1 MKNFLPALL
10 PTLALLTLGGCVGT
24 SALTSTETDGVYYSS
39 KDKTTLVA
47 SAAPASY
54 EEGGYEATTDEAANP
69 DYNEGA
75 ASSNV
80 RSGSDEYYDEDYGYS
95 TRIRRFHQPYRGTG
109 LGYYDLAYTDPF
121 WYGSN
126 AYYGAYSP
134 YGGFYDP
141 FYNPYAFGG
150 GSFIN
155 IGLGFGNPWARPWRY
170 GYGGGYGL
178 GYYDGF
184 NNGFYGGLRGYGYGG
199 LGYGGLGY
207 GNVYNRNY
215 TDNRRS
221 NVNVAPR
228 RDRSSQAYNLDRP
241 TNSGPVMSTRSR
253 GGNVIDGSAAPA
265 PTTAGRGRGRVL
277 NASGSDSPQ
286 PTAQPSQPGVVTESA
301 TSASQPRRWRTVD
314 PANNAGTASPA
325 EPTRTFPSRREMRNA
340 PREQVS
346 RPERSE
352 SSRSERS
359 TRTYSQPSRSESYSQ
374 PSRSESYSSPSMSS
388 PSPSNSGDSNS
399 GGSRGRIR

>member
-10 PTLALLTLGGCVGT
+10 PALALLTLGGCVGT
-24 SALTSTETDGVYYSS
+24 SALTSTESDGVYYSS

-54 EEGGYEATTDEAANP
+54 EEGSYEATTDEAANP
-69 DYNEGA
+69 DYNGD
-75 ASSNV
+75 ASSSNA
-80 RSGSDEYYDEDYGYS
+80 RSGSSEYYDEDYGYS

-121 WYGSN
+121 WYGGGG
-126 AYYGAYSP
+126 YYGGAFSP

-141 FYNPYAFGG
+141 FYSPYAFGG

-155 IGLGFGNPWARPWRY
+155 IGFGFGNPWARPWRGGYGYNRGFNDGFYNGYYGGLGGY
-170 GYGGGYGL
+170 GYG
-178 GYYDGF
+178 
-184 NNGFYGGLRGYGYGG
+184 GG

-207 GNVYNRNY
+207 GNGYNRAY
-215 TDNRRS
+215 TDNRRN

-241 TNSGPVMSTRSR
+241 NNSGPVMSTRSR
-253 GGNVIDGSAAPA
+253 GGNVVDGSAAPA

-277 NASGSDSPQ
+277 NSSGGDSPQ
-286 PTAQPSQPGVVTESA
+286 PTTQPSQPGVVTESA
-301 TSASQPRRWRTVD
+301 TSASQPRRWRTVE
-314 PANNAGTASPA
+314 PASNTGTSSPA
-325 EPTRTFPSRREMRNA
+325 RTTRTFPSRREMRNA
-340 PREQVS
+340 PSQQVS
-346 RPERSE
+346 RPQRSE
-352 SSRSERS
+352 SSSYERP

-374 PSRSESYSSPSMSS
+374 PSRSESYSSPSS
-388 PSPSNSGDSNS
+388 SPSNSRGNNS